1 MFSKQLYER
10 LHNDLL
16 KRPLQVY
23 EIFKNFFGEELVD
36 YNDYYSLDIVQ
47 DYFNYH
53 SESNNILNEI
63 NTFISKCNTYLED
76 FSEEELDTFAE
87 DANNYSNLLEE
98 MKNTT
103 SNHYAISIFIK
114 FPHVKIENEEGN
126 SLDIEDLFAKINIDS
141 KGCIIGTFT
150 LCRTTYDRRQWAAN
164 YMHSHIKAIRRYE
177 YYEEE
182 ELNTYFGHNIGF
194 RIPCLGT
201 GPIKYTIL
209 TLSQD
214 NDADIWNLFCLELS
228 RYVKN
233 ESLKG
238 GPYHRLGTITKQN
251 LTVYSLKNFDSTVCD
266 PLNNYLKSFFYSD
279 LLKDIY
285 LRLEKHLIINNGY
298 IDYNFSPLDYLLYF
312 SKAFIDFYNLHQNYR
327 TTFPINVLLK
337 RKILLKSVIKDN
349 KYFILNNL
357 NEDEI
362 NNEEYEGLEMFK
374 FKGVMQYLHINEGLH
389 LLEEQNI
396 IYTLSPIYI
405 STIRAH
411 ILNVLNYTKLK
422 NKINGANYGFN
433 KGKIQFL

>member
-1 MFSKQLYER
+1 M
-10 LHNDLL
+10 H
-16 KRPLQVY
+16 
-23 EIFKNFFGEELVD
+23 IW
-36 YNDYYSLDIVQ
+36 
-47 DYFNYH
+47 
-53 SESNNILNEI
+53 
-63 NTFISKCNTYLED
+63 
-76 FSEEELDTFAE
+76 
-87 DANNYSNLLEE
+87 AN
-98 MKNTT
+98 
-103 SNHYAISIFIK
+103 
-114 FPHVKIENEEGN
+114 
-126 SLDIEDLFAKINIDS
+126 
-141 KGCIIGTFT
+141 
-150 LCRTTYDRRQWAAN
+150 
-164 YMHSHIKAIRRYE
+164 
-177 YYEEE
+177 
-182 ELNTYFGHNIGF
+182 
-194 RIPCLGT
+194 
-201 GPIKYTIL
+201 
-209 TLSQD
+209 
-214 NDADIWNLFCLELS
+214 
-228 RYVKN
+228 
-233 ESLKG
+233 
-238 GPYHRLGTITKQN
+238 
-251 LTVYSLKNFDSTVCD
+251 
-266 PLNNYLKSFFYSD
+266 LKSFLYSD

-405 STIRAH
+405 STIKAH